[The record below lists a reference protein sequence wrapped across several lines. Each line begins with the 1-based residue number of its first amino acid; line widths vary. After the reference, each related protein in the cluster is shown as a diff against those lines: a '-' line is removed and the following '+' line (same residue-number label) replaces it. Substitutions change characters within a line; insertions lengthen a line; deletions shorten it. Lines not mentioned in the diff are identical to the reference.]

1 MKPAIPAFSGFGI
14 ELEYMIVDRDTLAV
28 LPIADRL
35 LQVLAGRQVSEVE
48 CGRLA
53 WSNELALHVIELK
66 NIDPEADLE
75 SLPAL
80 FQSEVSWING
90 LLETMNARLMPTAMH
105 PWMNPRIETRLWP
118 HDHAEIYRSY
128 DRIFD
133 CKRHGWSNL
142 QSMHLNLPFAGD
154 TEFARLHAA
163 IRLILPIL
171 PALAAS
177 SPIAEG
183 RFSGFLDFRMENY
196 RTHQMTV
203 PSSMGQ
209 VIPDTILDS
218 ESYRQQILL
227 PMYREIEA
235 YDPDGVLQQEW
246 LNVRAAVARF
256 VRHAIEIRIIDVQE
270 CPYANL
276 AIAEIVIH
284 VVRALYQQ
292 ETASL
297 TEQQVFGTDRLVTI
311 LRACIEQADQAI
323 IADHGYL
330 ALLGFPSAQCTAGE
344 LWQHLFTSLL
354 PLQVQ
359 QSSVWREAF
368 TVLLQQGPLARR
380 ILRAINQDFS
390 HARLT
395 AVYRELCDCLNEG
408 RLFSGTLESA

>member
-14 ELEYMIVDRDTLAV
+14 ELEYMIVDRDTLAA

-66 NIDPEADLE
+66 NTAPEADLE

-80 FQSEVSWING
+80 FQSEVSRVNG
-90 LLETMNARLMPTAMH
+90 LLETMHACLMPTAMH

-118 HDHAEIYRSY
+118 HDHAEIYRGY

-163 IRLILPIL
+163 TRLILPIL

-196 RTHQMTV
+196 RTHQMTI
-203 PSSMGQ
+203 PSTMGQ

-227 PMYREIEA
+227 PMYREIEMF
-235 YDPDGVLQQEW
+235 DPDGVLQHEW

-297 TEQQVFGTDRLVTI
+297 GDQQAFGTDRLVTI
-311 LRACIEQADQAI
+311 LHSCIEQADQAI
-323 IADHGYL
+323 IADRGYL
-330 ALLGFPSAQCTAGE
+330 SLLGFSAVQCTAGE

-380 ILRAINQDFS
+380 ILRAAGQDFS
-390 HARLT
+390 REHLA
-395 AVYRELCDCLNEG
+395 AVYRALCDCLEEG
-408 RLFSGTLESA
+408 RLFSGAQEIA

>member
-1 MKPAIPAFSGFGI
+1 MKPVIPAFSGFGI

-35 LQVLAGRQVSEVE
+35 LQILAGRQVSEIE

-66 NIDPEADLE
+66 NTDPEADLE
-75 SLPAL
+75 SLLAL
-80 FQSEVSWING
+80 FQSEVSRING
-90 LLETMNARLMPTAMH
+90 LLETMHARLMPTAMH

-118 HDHAEIYRSY
+118 HDHAEIYRGY

-196 RTHQMTV
+196 RTHQMTI
-203 PSSMGQ
+203 PSTMGQ

-235 YDPDGVLQQEW
+235 HDPDGVLQHEW

-276 AIAEIVIH
+276 AIAEIVIYAVH
-284 VVRALYQQ
+284 ALYLQK
-292 ETASL
+292 TVSL
-297 TEQQVFGTDRLVTI
+297 IEQQAFGTDRLVTI
-311 LRACIEQADQAI
+311 LHSCIEQADQAI
-323 IADHGYL
+323 IADRGYL
-330 ALLGFPSAQCTAGE
+330 SLLGFSAVQCTAGE

-354 PLQVQ
+354 PVEVQ
-359 QSSVWREAF
+359 QSGVWRDAF
-368 TVLLQQGPLARR
+368 AVLLQQGPLARR
-380 ILRAINQDFS
+380 ILRAAGQDFS
-390 HARLT
+390 REHLA
-395 AVYRELCDCLNEG
+395 AVYRALCDCLEEG
-408 RLFSGTLESA
+408 RLFSGAQEIA

>member
-14 ELEYMIVDRDTLAV
+14 ELEYMIVDRETLAV

-35 LQVLAGRQVSEVE
+35 LQVLAGRQVAEVQ

-66 NIDPEADLE
+66 NTDPEADLE

-80 FQSEVSWING
+80 FQSEVSRING

-196 RTHQMTV
+196 RTHQMTI
-203 PSSMGQ
+203 PSTMGQ

-284 VVRALYQQ
+284 VVQALYQQ
-292 ETASL
+292 KTASL
-297 TEQQVFGTDRLVTI
+297 IEQQAFSIDRLVTI
-311 LRACIEQADQAI
+311 LRNCIEQADQAI
-323 IADHGYL
+323 ITDRGYL
-330 ALLGFPSAQCTAGE
+330 ALLGFPSARCEGKE
-344 LWQHLFTSLL
+344 LWQHLFDSLL
-354 PLQVQ
+354 PLQIQ
-359 QSSVWREAF
+359 QSDVWREAF
-368 TVLLQQGPLARR
+368 TPLLQQGTLARR